1 MKKNVNLRRYVAL
14 AMFTALAYASLFVLR
29 IGGIG
34 GFLTFDVKDAIIAS
48 AAMMFGPQYGV
59 LISFIVALVEMISVS
74 GTGPLG
80 ALMNFCSSAVFAA
93 LGSLVYRYMPRI
105 RKSITGAVVGLFVS
119 VLSMTA
125 VMMLLNLIIT
135 PIYMEVPLEAVK
147 ELMLP
152 LLLPF
157 NLVKAL
163 LNAAVVLLIYKPV
176 STALKNI
183 RALDGG
189 AEKLSFSRKTL
200 VLTAAALVVI
210 IGCVLFL
217 VFALNGQFEWVKK

>member
-1 MKKNVNLRRYVAL
+1 
-14 AMFTALAYASLFVLR
+14 
-29 IGGIG
+29 
-34 GFLTFDVKDAIIAS
+34 
-48 AAMMFGPQYGV
+48 
-59 LISFIVALVEMISVS
+59 
-74 GTGPLG
+74 
-80 ALMNFCSSAVFAA
+80 
-93 LGSLVYRYMPRI
+93 
-105 RKSITGAVVGLFVS
+105 
-119 VLSMTA
+119 
-125 VMMLLNLIIT
+125 
-135 PIYMEVPLEAVK
+135 
-147 ELMLP
+147 MLP

-200 VLTAAALVVI
+200 VLTVAALVVI

>member
-74 GTGPLG
+74 GTGPWG
-80 ALMNFCSSAVFAA
+80 ALMNFCGSAVFAA
-93 LGSLVYRYMPRI
+93 VGSLIYRYMPRI
-105 RKSITGAVVGLFVS
+105 KRRMTGAVVGLFAS
-119 VLSMTA
+119 VLSMTV
-125 VMMLLNLIIT
+125 VMLLLNLIIT
-135 PIYMEVPLEAVK
+135 PIYMNVSLDVVK
-147 ELMLP
+147 GLIFP

-163 LNAAVVLLIYKPV
+163 LNAAVVLVIYKPV

-189 AEKLSFSRKTL
+189 AEKLSFNKKTL
-200 VLTAAALVVI
+200 ALTVAAAVVI

>member
-1 MKKNVNLRRYVAL
+1 MGKRA
-14 AMFTALAYASLFVLR
+14 AHA
-29 IGGIG
+29 GIG
-34 GFLTFDVKDAIIAS
+34 GKFRAESARFRILHHVRAGFLFLAS
-48 AAMMFGPQYGV
+48 
-59 LISFIVALVEMISVS
+59 
-74 GTGPLG
+74 
-80 ALMNFCSSAVFAA
+80 
-93 LGSLVYRYMPRI
+93 
-105 RKSITGAVVGLFVS
+105 
-119 VLSMTA
+119 A

>member
-59 LISFIVALVEMISVS
+59 LISFIVSIVEMISVS

-93 LGSLVYRYMPRI
+93 VGSLIYRYMPRI
-105 RKSITGAVVGLFVS
+105 KRSIAGAVVGLFVS

-135 PIYMEVPLEAVK
+135 PIYMEVPLEVVK

-200 VLTAAALVVI
+200 VLTVAALVVI